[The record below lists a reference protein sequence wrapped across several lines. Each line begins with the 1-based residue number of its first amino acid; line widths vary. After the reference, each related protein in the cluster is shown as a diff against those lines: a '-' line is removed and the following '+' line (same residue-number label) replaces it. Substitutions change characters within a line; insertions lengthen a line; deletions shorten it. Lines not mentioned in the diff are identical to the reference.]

1 MSTEDLDDR
10 APGNGA
16 PDGRTN
22 TTGALDGGA
31 SDWTAHP
38 IATPDG
44 RRPELLAPAGGRSQ
58 LEAAVRFGAD
68 AVYLAA
74 DRFGLRQRAENFA
87 LADIPDAVALAHA
100 AGVRIYVT
108 LNTLMDADDIAALP
122 AYLEALAAAGVDAF
136 IVSDLGAFRLA
147 QRHAPGVALHVST
160 QASVA
165 NAEAAR
171 AWHELGASRVICARE
186 MSVEEIARMRAD
198 APRGLEIEAFV
209 HGAMCM
215 AVSGRCLLS
224 AAMTGRSGNKGH
236 CTQPCRWSYA
246 IVEEKRPGEYFPIE
260 EDVRGT
266 HILNSQDLNMIE
278 HLNELAAA
286 GVDSF
291 KIEGRNKLAFYVAT
305 VVHAYRTVLDGVD
318 PARVAPELSTISHR
332 PYGTGFYFGQA
343 EQTPEH
349 DSFQKECL
357 HAATVT
363 GCEPAGGNEGE
374 DLWRVRAICH
384 NRFFEGDRLE
394 ALRPRRPVESLEVR
408 NLCWLPAG
416 QDSGG
421 ERPEPVP
428 VPVANRTAEE
438 YSFLS
443 KLPLEPGDFLRV
455 RTT

>member
-1 MSTEDLDDR
+1 MSSEDLDNR
-10 APGNGA
+10 APADGVPAKEAPAGA
-16 PDGRTN
+16 
-22 TTGALDGGA
+22 
-31 SDWTAHP
+31 AHA
-38 IATPDG
+38 IAAPEG

-100 AGVRIYVT
+100 AGVRVYVT

-147 QRHAPGVALHVST
+147 QRHAPDVALHVST

-186 MSVEEIARMRAD
+186 MSVEEIARLRAD
-198 APRGLEIEAFV
+198 APRELEIEAFV

-278 HLNELAAA
+278 HLDELAAA

-305 VVHAYRTVLDGVD
+305 VVHAYRAVLNGAD
-318 PARVAPELSTISHR
+318 PALVAPELSTISHR

-343 EQTPEH
+343 EQTPER
-349 DSFQKECL
+349 DGFQKECL

-363 GCEPAGGNEGE
+363 GCEPAGGNGGEGARV
-374 DLWRVRAICH
+374 WRVRAVCH

-394 ALRPRRPVESLEVR
+394 ALRPRRPVADLEVR
-408 NLCWLPAG
+408 NLCWLPAE
-416 QDSGG
+416 QDGDG
-421 ERPEPVP
+421 ARPDPVP

-438 YSFLS
+438 YSFLCET
-443 KLPLEPGDFLRV
+443 PLEPGDFLRV
-455 RTT
+455 RVS